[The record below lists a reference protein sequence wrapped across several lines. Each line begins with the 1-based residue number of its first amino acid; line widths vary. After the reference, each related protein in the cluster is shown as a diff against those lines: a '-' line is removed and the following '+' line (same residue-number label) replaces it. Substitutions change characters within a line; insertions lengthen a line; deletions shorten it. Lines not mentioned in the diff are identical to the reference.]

1 MIELHIAR
9 RVEGKIEFLLLKRGK
24 NETYPGLW
32 QMVSGKVNEGEKAY
46 EAALREL
53 FEETTLRPMNFW
65 VAPNINSF
73 YYPETDSV
81 NFLPVFLCEVKP
93 EDEVRISNEHEEYR
107 WVTPDEAFGMVAWEG
122 QRRSISICTEYLM
135 QKESVLNF
143 VKIDVT

>member
-1 MIELHIAR
+1 MAR
-9 RVEGKIEFLLLKRGK
+9 REKGKVEFLLLKRGA

-53 FEETTLRPMNFW
+53 SEETSLVPVKFW

-73 YYPETDSV
+73 YYPETDTV
-81 NFLPVFLCEVKP
+81 NFLPVFLCEVP
-93 EDEVRISNEHEEYR
+93 PGSLVSLSEEHDEYR
-107 WVTPDEAFGMVAWEG
+107 WVSPAEASSMVAWEG

-135 QKESVLNF
+135 EKESVLNF